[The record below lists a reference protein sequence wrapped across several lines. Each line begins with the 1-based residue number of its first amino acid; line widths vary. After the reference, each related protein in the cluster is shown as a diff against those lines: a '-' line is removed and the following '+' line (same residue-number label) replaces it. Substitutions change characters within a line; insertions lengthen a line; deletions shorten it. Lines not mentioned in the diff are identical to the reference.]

1 MNIAFHLSAPASMTK
16 KFNFQRYTLDRVM
29 IFFNPV
35 LSCLKASDPEGLAQG
50 GALLHLKDFP
60 SGKRLQLSNA
70 NKEKLL

>member
-1 MNIAFHLSAPASMTK
+1 MKMAFPLSAPASLTK
-16 KFNFQRYTLDRVM
+16 NFNFQRYTLDRVM

-35 LSCLKASDPEGLAQG
+35 LSCLKASDLDGLAQG

-60 SGKRLQLSNA
+60 LGKRLQLSNA